1 MNWIKNERF
10 LSYNNGKAVVL
21 ADIEM
26 DSAGDLPE
34 ADAFNDRLLAKGS
47 VAHDINTGDH
57 YCLNSSGIWK
67 KQKTSSE
74 LGTATSS
81 LLMGVSTAEPILGDL
96 KKTEVE

>member
-1 MNWIKNERF
+1 MNWIKNKKFIR
-10 LSYNNGKAVVL
+10 YDKGKAVYLV
-21 ADIEM
+21 DVEV
-26 DSAGDLPE
+26 DSSGDLPE
-34 ADAFNDRLLAKGS
+34 ADAYAGCLLAKGS

-81 LLMGVSTAEPILGDL
+81 ILMGVKTAEPIFDDL
-96 KKTEVE
+96 EIQEVE